1 MARFLG
7 EVIIMEYL
15 DSEVMSDII
24 SQLKVYKHG
33 TNTNPHKYLLVLT
46 LISIMNEQT
55 DHKNKFTFEELE
67 PIFLDKF
74 NRHFPDFA
82 GYRKMLEHPFYYLQ
96 NDDFWFLKIKKGM
109 EEKYRLYEQ
118 KRLTRRRLLETVDY
132 AFLSEAAY
140 AVIKDPKQNKLLEKE
155 IVNIFDF
162 KYETIATT
170 DILQEGS
177 LFEHEQE
184 AIDIIKNYILRHNIG
199 QILNNIYL
207 FDRQSNNYYEYDI
220 VLIAHSGLYVVEL
233 KHWSGEIRVAP
244 YHWIVNETQFR
255 NDPHKNNS
263 FKCKILKGLYQHQFP
278 TYPQLWVESV
288 VALTNPIAVVEGAC
302 LPSVVIERE
311 MHNPTFASIEDFL
324 TFIKQKD
331 KQTPYVL
338 DDGKLQAIYNYLQG
352 LHTPRKN
359 IKFSIPG
366 YETVEYL
373 SQRSHCIELLA
384 RPTAIRAKG
393 LHRFRV
399 FRLLVDTDNLER
411 ERFLK
416 KAYNTLEAVS
426 QMSEHPN
433 IHKVWVINNEEGD
446 IIEGAEWSETG
457 TLRDLIHKTDGAFP
471 LATALD
477 ICYGIALGLE
487 HTHQSNIIHRAIKP
501 ENIIM
506 LNGIPKLL
514 NFDLA
519 YQVEDKRI
527 TVISDTS
534 RLEDDGYI
542 APEVLSGQDIDEGTD
557 FFSLGVIAYELL
569 TGVKPFARV
578 RSFVAQGG
586 VLTRERLARLEQQ
599 EVSWQVIQ
607 VIEAMLQADRSK
619 RLTDI
624 KNILKT
630 FNPKYDTSD
639 PNTNLLSVNAPL
651 EAGDFYDVYEI
662 VKLVGQ
668 GAAAQIYQARTLRS
682 QEVALKLFNREIPQ
696 ERIIQE
702 SEITASLKSTY
713 VVEYKGIGHWKKD
726 RYFIALE
733 YIDGESMREWIDRG
747 ERPKLETF
755 KIVAR
760 CLMEGI
766 AAFHLHEDEDG
777 NPQPLLHSDI
787 KPDNILITR
796 DRKAVLID
804 CGIAGEPRT
813 DVFQGTGPYIPPDCI
828 SGTDMLFS
836 EDGDLFALG
845 VTLWEWLTGIRPYE
859 QPAIGDTPDYNPE
872 LLNILSDEL
881 YQWMLKAVA
890 TDNDS
895 RFDSIEHMRN
905 AFIGNKDTE
914 RETVSVTGGL
924 GRGQPDQ
931 NRGQVVPEP
940 ISVVTTPDAKAD
952 NAGNHNFFVA
962 YLNSLSN
969 ASAGN
974 ENATAESQITTEYFD
989 CIRVEN
995 PVTDYI
1001 YNEVCNKHNNVILT
1015 GNAGDGKTTIAADIF
1030 KCLTGYY
1037 RQLAPREEPKPGL
1050 VIIKDLSEL
1059 DDNKR
1064 ALVFQEA
1071 IDSPDKNFLIV
1082 SNTGILLE
1090 SLKTNKDNST
1100 ELVGSELLEALE
1112 ADYPQ
1117 PVLGG
1122 AFIIVNLGRINSIEP
1137 AVEVFERML
1146 NPGNWL
1152 KCHSCPLCFECP
1164 IYTNVQLLQDAKEIV
1179 LSRVRLIYKRLYA
1192 YGNRLTMR
1200 QMTGHLAYTITA
1212 GLDCPDIIKMSRI
1225 ARQDRLCE
1233 HLFCNRFF
1241 GDNGSDIV
1249 PEAMQLIP
1257 VQQIRDEEFGVFL
1270 EPVLERLVWKSDSVD
1285 LLLSEQLKKIFDR
1298 IKDNV
1303 QLKGREIRLQLRRL
1317 LFFFASMQGITEKRY
1332 ITTFLRSPMLL
1343 IYLDYVE
1350 GNHPLSDIKENTY
1363 RRFILQVLQEYFIGL
1378 RLPEEGWKSH
1388 DLYITMK
1395 PPTGHS
1401 STQMILKRLQTED
1414 FILGSKP
1421 LYKLADIK
1429 SNILTLRFG
1438 EDTELKLDLPFL
1450 DYVAR
1455 RYQGEVAEQLSAYY
1469 ADRLEQFKVKLLEE
1483 GKGKPGEQHSLQ
1495 LLHIG
1500 ANRNFQVTEI
1510 NVTRDNLEVLL

>member
-1 MARFLG
+1 
-7 EVIIMEYL
+7 
-15 DSEVMSDII
+15 MS
-24 SQLKVYKHG
+24 QEKQ
-33 TNTNPHKYLLVLT
+33 NTN
-46 LISIMNEQT
+46 
-55 DHKNKFTFEELE
+55 
-67 PIFLDKF
+67 
-74 NRHFPDFA
+74 
-82 GYRKMLEHPFYYLQ
+82 Q
-96 NDDFWFLKIKKGM
+96 NDSV
-109 EEKYRLYEQ
+109 YEI
-118 KRLTRRRLLETVDY
+118 TV
-132 AFLSEAAY
+132 
-140 AVIKDPKQNKLLEKE
+140 
-155 IVNIFDF
+155 
-162 KYETIATT
+162 TT
-170 DILQEGS
+170 DTIQEGS

-184 AIDIIKNYILRHNIG
+184 AIDIIKNYISRHNIG
-199 QILNNIYL
+199 QLLHNIYL
-207 FDRQSNNYYEYDI
+207 YDRQSNNYYEYDI
-220 VLIAHSGLYVVEL
+220 VLIAHSGLYVIEL
-233 KHWSGEIRVAP
+233 KHWSGEIKVAP
-244 YHWIVNETQFR
+244 YHWIVNETQYR
-255 NDPHKNNS
+255 NDPHKANG

-311 MHNPTFASIEDFL
+311 IHNPTFASIEDFL

-331 KQTPYVL
+331 KQTPYIL
-338 DDGKLQAIYNYLQG
+338 DDGKIRAIYNYLQG

-366 YETVEYL
+366 YETLEYL
-373 SQRSHCIELLA
+373 SQRPHCIELLA
-384 RPTAIRAKG
+384 RPASIRAKG

-399 FRLLVDTDNLER
+399 FRLPIETDYLER

-433 IHKVWVINNEEGD
+433 IHKVWVVNNDEGD

-457 TLRDLIHKTDGAFP
+457 TLRDLIRKTDAAFP

-477 ICYGIALGLE
+477 ICHGIARGLE
-487 HTHQSNIIHRAIKP
+487 HAHQSYIIHRAVKP

-506 LNGIPKLL
+506 FNGIPKLL

-527 TVISDTS
+527 TVITDTS

-578 RSFVAQGG
+578 RQFVAQGG
-586 VLTRERLARLEQQ
+586 VLTREGLIRLEQKEIPQ
-599 EVSWQVIQ
+599 Q
-607 VIEAMLQADRSK
+607 VIEVIVAMLQADRSK
-619 RLTDI
+619 RLKDI
-624 KNILKT
+624 KDILKT
-630 FNPKYDTSD
+630 FNPRYDTSD
-639 PNTNLLSVNAPL
+639 PDANLLSVNAPL
-651 EAGDFYDVYEI
+651 EAGDSHDVYEI
-662 VKLVGQ
+662 VKMLGQ

-702 SEITASLKSTY
+702 GEITASVKSSY

-796 DRKAVLID
+796 DYKAVLID

-828 SGTDMLFS
+828 RGTDMLFS

-845 VTLWEWLTGIRPYE
+845 VTLWEWLTGERPYE
-859 QPAIGDTPDYNPE
+859 QPAIGDTPDYSVLPE
-872 LLNILSDEL
+872 EFRE
-881 YQWMLKAVA
+881 WMVQAVA
-890 TDNDS
+890 TDKDN
-895 RFDSIEHMRN
+895 RFESIEYMRD
-905 AFIGNKDTE
+905 AFTGNKDIGH
-914 RETVSVTGGL
+914 ETVTVTEGL

-931 NRGQVVPEP
+931 NLEQVVPKP
-940 ISVVTTPDAKAD
+940 ISVETKPDTKAED
-952 NAGNHNFFVA
+952 TGNHNFFVA

-1001 YNEVCNKHNNVILT
+1001 FNEVCNKHNNVILT

-1030 KCLTGYY
+1030 KRLTGNY
-1037 RQLAPREEPKPGL
+1037 RPLAPREEPQPGL
-1050 VIIKDLSEL
+1050 FIVKDLSEL
-1059 DDNKR
+1059 EDNDR
-1064 ALVFQEA
+1064 SLVFQEA
-1071 IDSPDKNFLIV
+1071 MENDNKRFLIV

-1090 SLKTNKDNST
+1090 SLKRT
-1100 ELVGSELLEALE
+1100 EAKKEIVQSELLKALE
-1112 ADYPQ
+1112 AGKPT

-1122 AFIIVNLGRINSIEP
+1122 SFIIINLGHIDSIEP

-1146 NPGNWL
+1146 NPDNWF
-1152 KCHSCPLCFECP
+1152 KCHSCSLCFECP
-1164 IYTNVQLLQDAKEIV
+1164 IYTNVQLLQDTKEIV
-1179 LSRVRLIYKRLYA
+1179 SSRVRLVYKRLYE

-1212 GLDCPDIIKMSRI
+1212 GLNCPDIIKMSQI
-1225 ARQDRLCE
+1225 SRQGRLHE
-1233 HLFCNRFF
+1233 YLFCNRFF

-1270 EPVLERLVWKSDSVD
+1270 EPALERLVWKSDNVD
-1285 LLLSEQLKKIFDR
+1285 LLLSEQLKKVFDR

-1303 QLKGREIRLQLRRL
+1303 QLKGQEIRLQLRRL
-1317 LFFFASMQGITEKRY
+1317 LFFFASLQGITEKRY

-1343 IYLDYVE
+1343 TYLDYVE
-1350 GNHPLSDIKENTY
+1350 GNQPLSDIKENTY

-1401 STQMILKRLQTED
+1401 STQMVLKDLQTKVFKLE
-1414 FILGSKP
+1414 SKP
-1421 LYKLADIK
+1421 LYKLGDIE
-1429 SNILTLRFG
+1429 SNILMLRFG
-1438 EDTELKLDLPFL
+1438 EEDIELSLDLPFL

-1483 GKGKPGEQHSLQ
+1483 GGGEPGEQHSLR

-1500 ANRNFQVTEI
+1500 ANRNFQVMTV